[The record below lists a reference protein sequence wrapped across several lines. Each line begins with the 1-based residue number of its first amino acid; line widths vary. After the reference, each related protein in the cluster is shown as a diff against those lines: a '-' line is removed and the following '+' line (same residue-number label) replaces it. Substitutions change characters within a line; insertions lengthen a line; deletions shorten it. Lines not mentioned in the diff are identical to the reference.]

1 VIVLGIAATT
11 VLMLGGAGFVLFTL
25 RTRLQLGRYWLVALL
40 VLGAAAASVCH
51 FVESWLWSWTGL
63 NPERGLDRGTG
74 ALVAMMVL
82 AVPLEEA
89 SKLLAVWPSYQ
100 SGQLRDRADGVVAA
114 VTAAA
119 GFAIAECVW
128 TGFSGP
134 ANGLFV
140 ARSLLGGVAHLLFA
154 GAWGFVLSD
163 ASGGRFLRRA
173 WLLAVVFHGLFDHIV
188 YGRGPGTLV
197 VAAPLLLGM
206 LGLAGLG
213 LREARTLVVP
223 HSDDTEVSNE
233 PTFDLI
239 RQAVTRRDKPF
250 SLFWIVAGALVTTG
264 VALAALTLAVYVGH
278 HIGIDFAAADEGDV
292 RGNAPLL
299 LLGAAAMSA
308 FPLAGY
314 LIARASGT
322 ESVLEPALG
331 AAAAIAVVA
340 LLLSLATQVALV
352 FSLAVAPVAFGL
364 SCVGAWF
371 GMGK

>member
-134 ANGLFV
+134 ATGLFV

-197 VAAPLLLGM
+197 VAVPLLLGM

-213 LREARTLVVP
+213 LREARTFVVP
-223 HSDDTEVSNE
+223 HSDDAEVSNE

-264 VALAALTLAVYVGH
+264 VALAALMLAVYVGH